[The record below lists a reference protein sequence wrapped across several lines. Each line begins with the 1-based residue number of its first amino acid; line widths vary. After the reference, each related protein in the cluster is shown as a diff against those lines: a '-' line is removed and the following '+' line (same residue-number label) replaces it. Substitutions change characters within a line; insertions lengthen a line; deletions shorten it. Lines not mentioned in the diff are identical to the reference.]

1 MMSSKIQYIAVA
13 LICLLTACQKQQP
26 DVRFKQ
32 TGSSVQYANLLE
44 MQDLEDD
51 AILCRIRNPWQ
62 QERVAMQYLLVN
74 TESGKDTETSILDD
88 KKVKSLEEK
97 YGPFQVLNVPLDKQ
111 TVTSSCHLW
120 LLDQLKALDCVNVI
134 CDAEYVMIPSIQEA
148 LANGAIVNGGSS
160 MAPNAEIIYSTGST
174 GIWLSPYEAN
184 SQLMVMSQMPD
195 LAIIYC
201 ADYMEV
207 SPLARAE
214 WMRFYGRLVGKS
226 YEADSIFDVVCRSYE
241 AMADA
246 DSSHL
251 AAQGSQPK
259 LLADLPYG
267 ATWYVPG
274 GRSTLGQMYQ
284 DAGFDYPWAD
294 DTHGGSLALS
304 PEAVFERAQDA
315 GIWLFKH
322 YDADQRDFSRSW
334 LMAQNKLFEQIEA
347 AKTGRVY
354 GCNTAHSDYFDATPF
369 RPDLLLAE
377 LKKIK
382 AGQEDSLRYFV
393 KLKE

>member
-120 LLDQLKALDCVNVI
+120 LLDQLKALETVNVV
-134 CDAEYVMIPSIQEA
+134 CDADYVMIPSVQEA
-148 LANGAIVNGGSS
+148 LINGTIADGGSS
-160 MAPNAEIIYSTGST
+160 MAPNTEVIKAAGCSCIWVSPFEST
-174 GIWLSPYEAN
+174 
-184 SQLMVMSQMPD
+184 SQLVVSAQLPD
-195 LAIIYC
+195 LPVIYC
-201 ADYMEV
+201 ADYMES

-226 YEADSIFDVVCRSYE
+226 YEADSLFHEVSQSYNALVVS
-241 AMADA
+241 
-246 DSSHL
+246 DSISEL
-251 AAQGSQPK
+251 RPT
-259 LLADLPYG
+259 LLAELPFG

-274 GRSTLGQMYQ
+274 GRSTLGLLYQ
-284 DAGFDYPWAD
+284 DAGFQYPWSS
-294 DTHGGSLALS
+294 DTHGGSLSLS
-304 PEAVFERAQDA
+304 PEAVFERGCKADIWIFKQHDA
-315 GIWLFKH
+315 E
-322 YDADQRDFSRSW
+322 QSRFSRTW
-334 LMAQNKLFEQIEA
+334 FLAQNVLFSQFEA
-347 AKTGRVY
+347 VEKGQVY
-354 GCNTAHSDYFDATPF
+354 GCNTARSDYFDSTPF
-369 RPDLLLAE
+369 RPDLLLKE
-377 LKKIK
+377 LRFLREGK
-382 AGQEDSLRYFV
+382 EDSLVYFV